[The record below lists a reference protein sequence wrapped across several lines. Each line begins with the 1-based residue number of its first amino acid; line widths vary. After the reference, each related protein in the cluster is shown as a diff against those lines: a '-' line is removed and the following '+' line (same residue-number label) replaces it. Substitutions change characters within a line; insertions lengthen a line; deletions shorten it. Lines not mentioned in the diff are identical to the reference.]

1 MGRRQLFWEDASMP
15 GHILVLDPAPAM
27 QALLAHNLAGAGYRV
42 SCALDMRGAL
52 ALLAADAPD
61 LLVLEWELPDAS
73 GIALLRQVR
82 QDGVLCDLPIIMA
95 SARDSEQDKVLALE
109 SGADDYL
116 CKPFGPREMLA
127 RVHALLRRR
136 TPSALRA
143 GSGSST
149 ASAPALRLDPR
160 TQRVMAGS
168 MPVSLGRVEFR
179 LLHFFMDHPGRVHS
193 RAQLLD
199 QVWGHA
205 AYLDER
211 TVDAHVGRLRHALQP
226 GGCGHHIETVRGSGY
241 RYQAACA

>member
-1 MGRRQLFWEDASMP
+1 MP

-27 QALLAHNLAGAGYRV
+27 QALLVHNLAGAGYRV
-42 SCALDMRGAL
+42 SCALDARGAL
-52 ALLAADAPD
+52 ALLAADPPD
-61 LLVLEWELPDAS
+61 VLLLEWELPDAS

-82 QDGVLCDLPIIMA
+82 QDGVLCDLPIIML

-116 CKPFGPREMLA
+116 CKPVGPREMLA

-136 TPSALRA
+136 APSALRA
-143 GSGSST
+143 GAAT
-149 ASAPALRLDPR
+149 AALRLDPH
-160 TQRVMAGS
+160 TLRVTAGNV
-168 MPVSLGRVEFR
+168 PVSLGRVEFK
-179 LLHFFMDHPGRVHS
+179 LLHFLMDHPDRVYS

-211 TVDAHVGRLRHALQP
+211 TVDAHVGRLRQALLP
-226 GGCGHHIETVRGSGY
+226 GGCGHRIETVRGSGY
-241 RYQAACA
+241 RYLALDTAVCA

>member
-1 MGRRQLFWEDASMP
+1 MP

-27 QALLAHNLAGAGYRV
+27 QALLAHNFAGAGYRV
-42 SCALDMRGAL
+42 SCAVDARGAL
-52 ALLAADAPD
+52 ALLAAGPPD
-61 LLVLEWELPDAS
+61 VLLLEWELPDAS

-82 QDGVLCDLPIIMA
+82 QDGVLCDLPIIMV

-136 TPSALRA
+136 APSALRA
-143 GSGSST
+143 GT
-149 ASAPALRLDPR
+149 AALRLDPH
-160 TQRVMAGS
+160 TLRVTAGNV
-168 MPVSLGRVEFR
+168 PVNLGRVEFK
-179 LLHFFMDHPGRVHS
+179 LLHFLMNHPGRVHS

-211 TVDAHVGRLRHALQP
+211 TVDAHVGRLRQALQP
-226 GGCGHHIETVRGSGY
+226 GGCGHRIETVRGSGY
-241 RYQAACA
+241 RYLAFDAAVCA

>member
-1 MGRRQLFWEDASMP
+1 MP

-27 QALLAHNLAGAGYRV
+27 QALLAHNFAGAGYRV
-42 SCALDMRGAL
+42 SCALDARGAL
-52 ALLAADAPD
+52 ALLAADPPD
-61 LLVLEWELPDAS
+61 VLLLEWELPDAS

-82 QDGVLCDLPIIMA
+82 QDGVLCDLPIIMV
-95 SARDSEQDKVLALE
+95 SARNSEQDKVLALE

-136 TPSALRA
+136 APSALRA
-143 GSGSST
+143 GT
-149 ASAPALRLDPR
+149 AALRLDPH
-160 TQRVMAGS
+160 TLRVTAGNV
-168 MPVSLGRVEFR
+168 PVNLGRVEFK
-179 LLHFFMDHPGRVHS
+179 LLHFLMNHPGRVHS

-211 TVDAHVGRLRHALQP
+211 TVDAHVGRLRQALQP
-226 GGCGHHIETVRGSGY
+226 GGCGHRIETVRGSGY
-241 RYQAACA
+241 RYLAFDAAVCA

>member
-1 MGRRQLFWEDASMP
+1 MP

-42 SCALDMRGAL
+42 SYAVDARGAL
-52 ALLAADAPD
+52 ALLAIDPPD
-61 LLVLEWELPDAS
+61 VLLLEWELPDAS

-82 QDGVLCDLPIIMA
+82 QDGVLCDLPIIML
-95 SARDSEQDKVLALE
+95 SARDSEQDKVLALD

-116 CKPFGPREMLA
+116 CKPVGPREMLA

-136 TPSALRA
+136 APAALRA
-143 GSGSST
+143 GTST
-149 ASAPALRLDPR
+149 ASATALRLDPHTR
-160 TQRVMAGS
+160 RVTAGKV
-168 MPVSLGRVEFR
+168 PVNLGRVEFK
-179 LLHFFMDHPGRVHS
+179 LLHFFMHHPGRVHS

-211 TVDAHVGRLRHALQP
+211 TVDAHVGRLRQALQP
-226 GGCGHHIETVRGSGY
+226 GGCGHRIETVRGSGY
-241 RYQAACA
+241 RYLALDAFDTAVRA

>member
-1 MGRRQLFWEDASMP
+1 MP

-27 QALLAHNLAGAGYRV
+27 QALLAHNLVGAGYRV
-42 SCALDMRGAL
+42 SCALEARGAL
-52 ALLAADAPD
+52 ALLAADPPD
-61 LLVLEWELPDAS
+61 VLLLEWELPDAS

-82 QDGVLCDLPIIMA
+82 QDGALCDLPIIMV

-136 TPSALRA
+136 APAALRA
-143 GSGSST
+143 AT
-149 ASAPALRLDPR
+149 TVLRLDPR
-160 TQRVMAGS
+160 TRRVTAGNV
-168 MPVSLGRVEFR
+168 PVNLGRVEFK
-179 LLHFFMDHPGRVHS
+179 LLHFLMDHPGTVHS

-211 TVDAHVGRLRHALQP
+211 TVDAHVGRLRQALQP
-226 GGCGHHIETVRGSGY
+226 GGCGHRIETVRGSGY
-241 RYQAACA
+241 RYLAFDAAVCA

>member
-1 MGRRQLFWEDASMP
+1 MP

-27 QALLAHNLAGAGYRV
+27 QALLVHNLAGAGYRV
-42 SCALDMRGAL
+42 SCAPDARGAL
-52 ALLAADAPD
+52 ALLAADPPD
-61 LLVLEWELPDAS
+61 VLLLEWELPDAS

-82 QDGVLCDLPIIMA
+82 QDGVLCDLPIIML

-116 CKPFGPREMLA
+116 CKPVGPREMLA

-136 TPSALRA
+136 APSALRA
-143 GSGSST
+143 GAGT
-149 ASAPALRLDPR
+149 AALRLDPH
-160 TQRVMAGS
+160 TLRVTAGNV
-168 MPVSLGRVEFR
+168 PVSLGRVEFK
-179 LLHFFMDHPGRVHS
+179 LLHFLMDHPDRVYS

-211 TVDAHVGRLRHALQP
+211 TVDAHVGRLRQALLP
-226 GGCGHHIETVRGSGY
+226 GGCGHRIETVRGSGY
-241 RYQAACA
+241 RYLALDTAVCA

>member
-1 MGRRQLFWEDASMP
+1 MP
-15 GHILVLDPAPAM
+15 AHILLLDPAPAM
-27 QALLAHNLAGAGYRV
+27 QALLLHNLEGAGYRV
-42 SCALDMRGAL
+42 RCAVDARGAL
-52 ALLAADAPD
+52 ALLAARTPD
-61 LLVLEWELPDAS
+61 LLLLEWTLPDAC
-73 GIALLRQVR
+73 GLALLRQLR
-82 QDGVLCDLPIIMA
+82 QDGALGELPIIMA

-136 TPSALRA
+136 GPQHRGA
-143 GSGSST
+143 GQ
-149 ASAPALRLDPR
+149 AALRLDPH
-160 TQRVMAGS
+160 TLRVTAGNV
-168 MPVSLGRVEFR
+168 PVNLGRVEFK
-179 LLHFFMDHPGRVHS
+179 LLHFLMDHPGRVHS

-199 QVWGHA
+199 HVWGHA

-241 RYQAACA
+241 RYLAPGAACA

>member
-1 MGRRQLFWEDASMP
+1 MP

-42 SCALDMRGAL
+42 SCAVDARGAL
-52 ALLAADAPD
+52 ALLAAGPPD
-61 LLVLEWELPDAS
+61 VLLLEWDLPDAS
-73 GIALLRQVR
+73 GIALLRQLR
-82 QDGVLCDLPIIMA
+82 QDGVLCDLPIIMV
-95 SARDSEQDKVLALE
+95 SARDSEQDKVLALD

-116 CKPFGPREMLA
+116 CKPVGAREMLA

-136 TPSALRA
+136 APSVLRA
-143 GSGSST
+143 AT
-149 ASAPALRLDPR
+149 AATLRLDPHTR
-160 TQRVMAGS
+160 RVTAGKV
-168 MPVSLGRVEFR
+168 PVNLGRVEFK
-179 LLHFFMDHPGRVHS
+179 LLHFLMDHPGRVHS

-226 GGCGHHIETVRGSGY
+226 GGCGHRIETVRGSGY
-241 RYQAACA
+241 RYLALDALDPAVCA

>member
-1 MGRRQLFWEDASMP
+1 MP

-42 SCALDMRGAL
+42 SCALDARGAL
-52 ALLAADAPD
+52 ALLAADPPD
-61 LLVLEWELPDAS
+61 VLLLEWELPDAS

-82 QDGVLCDLPIIMA
+82 QDGVLCDLPIIMV

-116 CKPFGPREMLA
+116 CKPVGPREMLA

-136 TPSALRA
+136 APSALRA
-143 GSGSST
+143 GSSSSM
-149 ASAPALRLDPR
+149 AGAALRLDPHTR
-160 TQRVMAGS
+160 RVTAGS
-168 MPVSLGRVEFR
+168 VPVNLGRVEFK
-179 LLHFFMDHPGRVHS
+179 LLHFLMDHPGRVHS

-205 AYLDER
+205 VYLDER
-211 TVDAHVGRLRHALQP
+211 TVDAHVGRLRQALLP
-226 GGCGHHIETVRGSGY
+226 GGCGHRIETVRGSGY
-241 RYQAACA
+241 RYLAFDTFDPAVCA

>member
-1 MGRRQLFWEDASMP
+1 MRR
-15 GHILVLDPAPAM
+15 HILLLDPAPAM
-27 QALLAHNLAGAGYRV
+27 QALLLHNLEGAGYRV
-42 SCALDMRGAL
+42 SCALDARGAQ
-52 ALLAADAPD
+52 ALMAVDAPD
-61 LLVLEWELPDAS
+61 LLLLEWELPDAS
-73 GIALLRQVR
+73 GITLLRQLR
-82 QDGVLCDLPIIMA
+82 QDGALGELPIIMA

-136 TPSALRA
+136 ARMLLRDA
-143 GSGSST
+143 GGQ
-149 ASAPALRLDPR
+149 AALRLDPH
-160 TQRVMAGS
+160 TLRVTAGKV
-168 MPVSLGRVEFR
+168 PINLGRVEFK
-179 LLHFFMDHPGRVHS
+179 LLHFLMDHPGRVHS

-199 QVWGHA
+199 QVWGQA

-241 RYQAACA
+241 RYQACDAACA

>member
-1 MGRRQLFWEDASMP
+1 MP

-27 QALLAHNLAGAGYRV
+27 QALLVHNLAGAGYRV
-42 SCALDMRGAL
+42 SCALDARGAL
-52 ALLAADAPD
+52 ALLAADPPEV
-61 LLVLEWELPDAS
+61 LLLEWELPDAS

-82 QDGVLCDLPIIMA
+82 QDGVLCDLPIIML

-116 CKPFGPREMLA
+116 CKPVGPREMLA

-136 TPSALRA
+136 APSALRA
-143 GSGSST
+143 GAGT
-149 ASAPALRLDPR
+149 AALRLDPH
-160 TQRVMAGS
+160 TLRVTAGNVR
-168 MPVSLGRVEFR
+168 VSLGRVEFK
-179 LLHFFMDHPGRVHS
+179 LLHFLMDHPDRVYS

-211 TVDAHVGRLRHALQP
+211 TVDAHVGRLRQALLP
-226 GGCGHHIETVRGSGY
+226 GGCGHRIETVRGSGY
-241 RYQAACA
+241 RYLALDTAVCA

>member
-1 MGRRQLFWEDASMP
+1 MP

-27 QALLAHNLAGAGYRV
+27 QALLVHNLAGAGYRV
-42 SCALDMRGAL
+42 SCALDARGAL
-52 ALLAADAPD
+52 ALLAADPPEV
-61 LLVLEWELPDAS
+61 LLLEWELPDAS

-82 QDGVLCDLPIIMA
+82 QDGVLCDLPIIML

-116 CKPFGPREMLA
+116 CKPVGPREMLA

-136 TPSALRA
+136 APSALRA
-143 GSGSST
+143 GAGT
-149 ASAPALRLDPR
+149 AALRLDPH
-160 TQRVMAGS
+160 TLRVTAGNV
-168 MPVSLGRVEFR
+168 PVSLGRVEFK
-179 LLHFFMDHPGRVHS
+179 LLHFLMDHPDRVYS

-211 TVDAHVGRLRHALQP
+211 TVDAHVGRLRQALLP
-226 GGCGHHIETVRGSGY
+226 GGCGHRIETVRGSCY
-241 RYQAACA
+241 RYLALDTAVCA

>member
-1 MGRRQLFWEDASMP
+1 MP

-27 QALLAHNLAGAGYRV
+27 QALLAHNFAGAGYRV
-42 SCALDMRGAL
+42 SCALDARGAL
-52 ALLAADAPD
+52 ALLAVDPPD
-61 LLVLEWELPDAS
+61 VLLLEWELPDAS

-82 QDGVLCDLPIIMA
+82 QDGVLCDLPIIMV
-95 SARDSEQDKVLALE
+95 SARNSEQDKVLALE

-136 TPSALRA
+136 APSALRA
-143 GSGSST
+143 GT
-149 ASAPALRLDPR
+149 AALRLDPH
-160 TQRVMAGS
+160 TLRVTAGNV
-168 MPVSLGRVEFR
+168 PVNLGRVEFK
-179 LLHFFMDHPGRVHS
+179 LLHFLMNHPGRVHS

-211 TVDAHVGRLRHALQP
+211 TVDAHVGRLRQALQP
-226 GGCGHHIETVRGSGY
+226 GGCGHRIETVRGSGY
-241 RYQAACA
+241 RYLAFDAAMCA

>member
-1 MGRRQLFWEDASMP
+1 MP

-42 SCALDMRGAL
+42 SCAVDARGAL
-52 ALLAADAPD
+52 ALLAADPPD
-61 LLVLEWELPDAS
+61 VLLLEWDLPDAS
-73 GIALLRQVR
+73 GIALLRQLR
-82 QDGVLCDLPIIMA
+82 QDGVLCDLPIIMV
-95 SARDSEQDKVLALE
+95 SARDSEQDKVLALD

-116 CKPFGPREMLA
+116 CKPAGPREMLA

-136 TPSALRA
+136 
-143 GSGSST
+143 
-149 ASAPALRLDPR
+149 APAVLRTATAATLCLDPHTR
-160 TQRVMAGS
+160 RVTAGKV
-168 MPVSLGRVEFR
+168 PVNLGRVEFK
-179 LLHFFMDHPGRVHS
+179 LLHFLMDHPGRVHS

-226 GGCGHHIETVRGSGY
+226 GGCGHRIETVRGSGY
-241 RYQAACA
+241 RYLALDALDTAVCA

>member
-1 MGRRQLFWEDASMP
+1 MP

-27 QALLAHNLAGAGYRV
+27 QALLVHNLAGAGYRV
-42 SCALDMRGAL
+42 SCALDARGAL
-52 ALLAADAPD
+52 ALLAADPPEV
-61 LLVLEWELPDAS
+61 LLLEWELPDAS

-82 QDGVLCDLPIIMA
+82 QDGVLCDLPIIML

-116 CKPFGPREMLA
+116 CKPVGPREMLA

-136 TPSALRA
+136 APSALRA
-143 GSGSST
+143 GAAT
-149 ASAPALRLDPR
+149 AALRLDPH
-160 TQRVMAGS
+160 TLRVTAGNV
-168 MPVSLGRVEFR
+168 PVSLGRVEFK
-179 LLHFFMDHPGRVHS
+179 LLHFLMDHPDRVYS

-211 TVDAHVGRLRHALQP
+211 TVDAHVGRLRQALLP
-226 GGCGHHIETVRGSGY
+226 GGCGHRIETVRGSGY
-241 RYQAACA
+241 RYLALDTAVCA

>member
-1 MGRRQLFWEDASMP
+1 MP

-27 QALLAHNLAGAGYRV
+27 QALLVHNLAGAGYRV
-42 SCALDMRGAL
+42 SCALDARGAL
-52 ALLAADAPD
+52 ALLAADPPD
-61 LLVLEWELPDAS
+61 VLLLEWELPDAS

-82 QDGVLCDLPIIMA
+82 QDGVLCDLPIIML

-116 CKPFGPREMLA
+116 CKPVGPREMLA

-136 TPSALRA
+136 APSALRA
-143 GSGSST
+143 GAGT
-149 ASAPALRLDPR
+149 AALRLDPH
-160 TQRVMAGS
+160 TLRVTAGNV
-168 MPVSLGRVEFR
+168 PVSLGRVEFK
-179 LLHFFMDHPGRVHS
+179 LLHFLMDHPGTVHS

-211 TVDAHVGRLRHALQP
+211 TVDAHVGRLRQALLP
-226 GGCGHHIETVRGSGY
+226 GGCGHRIETVRGSGY
-241 RYQAACA
+241 RYLALDTAVCA

>member
-1 MGRRQLFWEDASMP
+1 MP

-27 QALLAHNLAGAGYRV
+27 QALLAHNLTGAGYRV
-42 SCALDMRGAL
+42 RCAADARGAL
-52 ALLAADAPD
+52 ALLAADPPD

-82 QDGVLCDLPIIMA
+82 QDGLLCDLPIIMA

-136 TPSALRA
+136 MPSALRGA
-143 GSGSST
+143 
-149 ASAPALRLDPR
+149 AANVLRLDPH
-160 TQRVMAGS
+160 TLRVTAGS
-168 MPVSLGRVEFR
+168 VAVNLGRVEFK
-179 LLHFFMDHPGRVHS
+179 LLHFLMDHPGRVHS

-211 TVDAHVGRLRHALQP
+211 TVDAHVGRLRQALQP

-241 RYQAACA
+241 RYQALDAAVCA

>member
-1 MGRRQLFWEDASMP
+1 MP

-27 QALLAHNLAGAGYRV
+27 QALLVHNLAGAGYRV
-42 SCALDMRGAL
+42 SCALDARGAL
-52 ALLAADAPD
+52 ALLAADPPEV
-61 LLVLEWELPDAS
+61 LLLEWELPDAS

-82 QDGVLCDLPIIMA
+82 QDGVLCDLPIIML

-116 CKPFGPREMLA
+116 CKPVGPREMLA

-136 TPSALRA
+136 APSALRA
-143 GSGSST
+143 GAGT
-149 ASAPALRLDPR
+149 AALRLDPH
-160 TQRVMAGS
+160 TLRVTAGNV
-168 MPVSLGRVEFR
+168 PVSLGRVEFK
-179 LLHFFMDHPGRVHS
+179 LLHFLMDHPDRVYS

-211 TVDAHVGRLRHALQP
+211 TVSIRWPQP
-226 GGCGHHIETVRGSGY
+226 PGSKAWRKRPTWASTVRGSGY
-241 RYQAACA
+241 RYLALDTAVCA

>member
-1 MGRRQLFWEDASMP
+1 MP

-27 QALLAHNLAGAGYRV
+27 QALLVHNLEGAGYRV
-42 SCALDMRGAL
+42 SCALDARGAL
-52 ALLAADAPD
+52 ALLAADPPEV
-61 LLVLEWELPDAS
+61 LLLEWELPDAS

-82 QDGVLCDLPIIMA
+82 QDGVLCDLPIIML

-136 TPSALRA
+136 APSALRA
-143 GSGSST
+143 GAGT
-149 ASAPALRLDPR
+149 AALRLDPH
-160 TQRVMAGS
+160 TLRVTAGNV
-168 MPVSLGRVEFR
+168 PVSLGRVEFK
-179 LLHFFMDHPGRVHS
+179 LLHFLMDHPDRVYS

-211 TVDAHVGRLRHALQP
+211 TVDAHVGRLRQALLP
-226 GGCGHHIETVRGSGY
+226 GGCGHRIETVRGSGY
-241 RYQAACA
+241 RYLALDTAVCA

>member
-1 MGRRQLFWEDASMP
+1 MRH
-15 GHILVLDPAPAM
+15 HILLLDPAPAM
-27 QALLAHNLAGAGYRV
+27 QALLVHNLAGAGHRV
-42 SCALDMRGAL
+42 SCALDVRGAL
-52 ALLAADAPD
+52 ALMAADAPD
-61 LLVLEWELPDAS
+61 LLLLEWELPDLS
-73 GIALLRQVR
+73 GIALLRQLR
-82 QDGVLCDLPIIMA
+82 QDGALCDLPIIMA
-95 SARDSEQDKVLALE
+95 SVRDSEQDKVLALE

-136 TPSALRA
+136 ARTLPRD
-143 GSGSST
+143 GSNQ
-149 ASAPALRLDPR
+149 AALRLDPH
-160 TQRVMAGS
+160 TLRVTAGS
-168 MPVSLGRVEFR
+168 VPINLGRVEFK
-179 LLHFFMDHPGRVHS
+179 LLHFLMDHPGRVHS

-241 RYQAACA
+241 RYQAAGAGVCA

>member
-1 MGRRQLFWEDASMP
+1 MP

-27 QALLAHNLAGAGYRV
+27 QALLVHNLAGAGYRV
-42 SCALDMRGAL
+42 SCALDARGAL
-52 ALLAADAPD
+52 ALLAADPPEV
-61 LLVLEWELPDAS
+61 LLLEWELPDAS

-82 QDGVLCDLPIIMA
+82 QDGVLCDLPIIML

-116 CKPFGPREMLA
+116 CKPVGPREMLA

-136 TPSALRA
+136 APSAMRA
-143 GSGSST
+143 GAGT
-149 ASAPALRLDPR
+149 AALRLDPH
-160 TQRVMAGS
+160 TLRVTAGNV
-168 MPVSLGRVEFR
+168 PVSLGRVEFK
-179 LLHFFMDHPGRVHS
+179 LLHFLMDHPDRVYS

-211 TVDAHVGRLRHALQP
+211 TVDAHVGRLRQALLP
-226 GGCGHHIETVRGSGY
+226 GGCGHRIETVRGSGY
-241 RYQAACA
+241 RYLALDTAVCA

>member
-1 MGRRQLFWEDASMP
+1 MP

-27 QALLAHNLAGAGYRV
+27 QALLVHNLAGAGYRV
-42 SCALDMRGAL
+42 SCALDARGAL
-52 ALLAADAPD
+52 ALLAADPPEV
-61 LLVLEWELPDAS
+61 LLLEWELPDAS

-82 QDGVLCDLPIIMA
+82 QDGVLCDLPIIML

-116 CKPFGPREMLA
+116 CKPVGPREMLA

-136 TPSALRA
+136 APSALRA
-143 GSGSST
+143 GAGT
-149 ASAPALRLDPR
+149 AALRLDPH
-160 TQRVMAGS
+160 TLRVTAGNV
-168 MPVSLGRVEFR
+168 PVSLGRVEFK
-179 LLHFFMDHPGRVHS
+179 LLHFLMDHPDRVYS

-211 TVDAHVGRLRHALQP
+211 TVDAHVGRLRQALLP
-226 GGCGHHIETVRGSGY
+226 GGCGHCIETVRGSGY
-241 RYQAACA
+241 RYLAFDRAVCA

>member
-1 MGRRQLFWEDASMP
+1 MP

-27 QALLAHNLAGAGYRV
+27 QALLVHNLAGAGYRV
-42 SCALDMRGAL
+42 SCALDARGAL
-52 ALLAADAPD
+52 ALLAADPPEV
-61 LLVLEWELPDAS
+61 LLLEWELPDAS

-82 QDGVLCDLPIIMA
+82 QDGVLCNLPIIML

-116 CKPFGPREMLA
+116 CKPVGPREMLA

-136 TPSALRA
+136 APSALRA
-143 GSGSST
+143 GAGT
-149 ASAPALRLDPR
+149 AALRLDPH
-160 TQRVMAGS
+160 TLRVTAGNV
-168 MPVSLGRVEFR
+168 PVSLGRVEFK
-179 LLHFFMDHPGRVHS
+179 LLHFLMDHPDRVYS

-211 TVDAHVGRLRHALQP
+211 TVDAHVGRLRQALLP
-226 GGCGHHIETVRGSGY
+226 GGCGHRIETVRGSGY
-241 RYQAACA
+241 RYLALDTAVCA

>member
-1 MGRRQLFWEDASMP
+1 MP

-42 SCALDMRGAL
+42 SCAVDARGAL
-52 ALLAADAPD
+52 ALLAADPPD
-61 LLVLEWELPDAS
+61 VLLLEWDLPDAS
-73 GIALLRQVR
+73 GIALLRQLR
-82 QDGVLCDLPIIMA
+82 QDGVLCDLPIIMV
-95 SARDSEQDKVLALE
+95 SARDSEQDKVLALD

-116 CKPFGPREMLA
+116 CKPVGPREMLA

-136 TPSALRA
+136 APAVLRA
-143 GSGSST
+143 GAGT
-149 ASAPALRLDPR
+149 AGAIALRLDPHTR
-160 TQRVMAGS
+160 RVTAGKV
-168 MPVSLGRVEFR
+168 PVSLGRVEFK
-179 LLHFFMDHPGRVHS
+179 LLHFLMDHPGRVHS

-226 GGCGHHIETVRGSGY
+226 GGCGHRIETVRGSGY
-241 RYQAACA
+241 RYLALDALDTAVCA

>member
-1 MGRRQLFWEDASMP
+1 MP

-27 QALLAHNLAGAGYRV
+27 QALLAHNFSGAGYRV
-42 SCALDMRGAL
+42 SCALDARGAL
-52 ALLAADAPD
+52 ALLAAGPPD
-61 LLVLEWELPDAS
+61 VLLLEWELPDAS

-82 QDGVLCDLPIIMA
+82 QDGVLCDLPIIMV
-95 SARDSEQDKVLALE
+95 SARNSEQDKVLALE

-136 TPSALRA
+136 APSALRA
-143 GSGSST
+143 GT
-149 ASAPALRLDPR
+149 AALRLDPH
-160 TQRVMAGS
+160 TLRVTAGNV
-168 MPVSLGRVEFR
+168 PVNLGRVEFK
-179 LLHFFMDHPGRVHS
+179 LLHFLMNHPGRVHS

-211 TVDAHVGRLRHALQP
+211 TVDAHVGRLRQALQP
-226 GGCGHHIETVRGSGY
+226 GGCGHRIETVRGSGY
-241 RYQAACA
+241 RYLAFDAAVCA